1 MVALQGNRTS
11 GLPEIIELVQT
22 LSEKALEISVQ
33 ELAQVVEKDTAVLAR
48 ILTIANAFG
57 YNPSGLPINT
67 VSGAIQVIGFERIRT
82 LAISLLLVE
91 QSNRQQTVAE
101 RREAATF
108 ALFSGCLAKAMAER
122 GMGVDAEEAFVC
134 ASLRHFGRI
143 VLSTFMTD
151 EYREALQLTAEMPED
166 ESFKQIFGMT
176 PLELSYELLRAEHLP
191 AEILA
196 ALKTF
201 HPEKVTSAEKPEVR
215 CHALADFS
223 SQMSLLVFN
232 PEIGQEE
239 FERRTQAIS
248 QRYTRVFPSLVK
260 EFNAVLGSTESQLTH
275 FYQGVGANI
284 LPRECLSRLQHRIAK
299 IDPLK
304 PLRAATRGKEQA
316 MPTGDTP
323 KSTPAGAVKS
333 EAEDSATKGAS
344 QSAKEAAHL
353 ADGGGKEATARR
365 VPADVGAGKGGEK
378 NAQSPAAE
386 NAAVVKGRGD
396 AGISD
401 GAENAGTAAGGE
413 TIGAFEAALA
423 VWERKAAERTTPEAS
438 VQLGMLR
445 LLQRVLGADECVLFL
460 ADAQAETPLR
470 VVQGLGEL
478 WDTWGERAIVRP
490 GERTALGLCLSRRE
504 NILIHDARDRTL
516 EQHLPVWLRTERGL
530 GAYVLIPLRD
540 RLRRQGLALVGWR
553 EPRKIEMTA
562 TCIEVIH
569 RIHRALPRQ

>member
-1 MVALQGNRTS
+1 MSTLSKHTIHRAMVALQGNRTS

-151 EYREALQLTAEMPED
+151 EYRQALQLTAEMPED

-260 EFNAVLGSTESQLTH
+260 EFNAVLGNTESQLTH

-304 PLRAATRGKEQA
+304 PLKGTPRGKEQA
-316 MPTGDTP
+316 LPTGDTP
-323 KSTPAGAVKS
+323 NRTPAGAVKS

-344 QSAKEAAHL
+344 QSEKEAAHL

-378 NAQSPAAE
+378 
-386 NAAVVKGRGD
+386 D
-396 AGISD
+396 AGVD
-401 GAENAGTAAGGE
+401 AGGE

-516 EQHLPVWLRTERGL
+516 EQHLPAWLRTERGL

-553 EPRKIEMTA
+553 EPRKIELTA
-562 TCIEVIH
+562 TCIEVIR
-569 RIHRALPRQ
+569 RIHRALPRL